1 MNSRLLTLN
10 LNFKN
15 MKYIAKPTEIEGT
28 LELFIIEVVT
38 DINDTEVQI
47 LRSVGTY
54 SLDQLLSEKSSYQY
68 ILDDLDEKILAITSL
83 DT

>member
-1 MNSRLLTLN
+1 
-10 LNFKN
+10 

-47 LRSVGTY
+47 LRSVGSY

-68 ILDDLDEKILAITSL
+68 ILNDIDEKILAITSL

>member
-1 MNSRLLTLN
+1 
-10 LNFKN
+10 

-47 LRSVGTY
+47 LRSVGSY

-68 ILDDLDEKILAITSL
+68 IMSDLDEKILAITSL

>member
-1 MNSRLLTLN
+1 
-10 LNFKN
+10 

-68 ILDDLDEKILAITSL
+68 ILNDLDEKILAITSL

>member
-1 MNSRLLTLN
+1 
-10 LNFKN
+10 
-15 MKYIAKPTEIEGT
+15 MKYIAKPTDIEGT
-28 LELFIIEVVT
+28 LELFIIEVVK
-38 DINDTEVQI
+38 DINDTEVQV

>member
-1 MNSRLLTLN
+1 
-10 LNFKN
+10 

>member
-1 MNSRLLTLN
+1 
-10 LNFKN
+10 

-68 ILDDLDEKILAITSL
+68 IMSDLDEKILAITSL

>member
-1 MNSRLLTLN
+1 
-10 LNFKN
+10 

-28 LELFIIEVVT
+28 IELFVTEVVK

-47 LRSVGTY
+47 LRSVGSY

-68 ILDDLDEKILAITSL
+68 IMSDLDEKILAITSL

>member
-1 MNSRLLTLN
+1 
-10 LNFKN
+10 

-28 LELFIIEVVT
+28 IELFVTEVVK

-47 LRSVGTY
+47 LRSVGYY

-68 ILDDLDEKILAITSL
+68 IMSDLDEKILAITSL

>member
-1 MNSRLLTLN
+1 
-10 LNFKN
+10 

-28 LELFIIEVVT
+28 LELFVIEVVT
-38 DINDTEVQI
+38 DITNTEVQI
-47 LRSVGTY
+47 LRSVGSY

-68 ILDDLDEKILAITSL
+68 IMSDIDEKILAITSL